1 MLYKGEGIEI
11 TPKIFR
17 TLKVGDI
24 LSNKRYS
31 NENDGSLGYD
41 YEVTGKYGNNI
52 TIQLLLKG
60 SRGGYY
66 TLTEQE
72 CINDNQLYLRK

>member
-11 TPKIFR
+11 TPEVFR
-17 TLKVGDI
+17 NLKVGDI
-24 LSNKRYS
+24 LSNKYYS
-31 NENDGSLGYD
+31 TENDGSLGYD
-41 YEVTGKYGNNI
+41 YEVIGKSGNSV
-52 TIQLLLKG
+52 TIQLLFKG

-72 CINDNQLYLRK
+72 CIDDTQLYLLK